1 MIKKENTL
9 GHFFMSVWRMKPSM
23 ARVLGAC
30 GLSRLCVCLIMG
42 RPEREGLPFLLK
54 SNRFAAM
61 HIMIIIHPSSPLLPY
76 RLGINMFADGK
87 LRKLQG
93 SAIVKRMPYSASPI
107 YGRAPDFLLKEDP
120 LISGRRAGQAQA
132 AGATQVS
139 NPS

>member
-1 MIKKENTL
+1 
-9 GHFFMSVWRMKPSM
+9 
-23 ARVLGAC
+23 
-30 GLSRLCVCLIMG
+30 MG

-120 LISGRRAGQAQA
+120 PNKWPAGGPGPGGRRN
-132 AGATQVS
+132 S
-139 NPS
+139 SLESILMHE